1 MSPSPSASAPSRLP
15 VLERRHRIL
24 DAAEACFAR
33 NGFHRTTMN
42 DVAAEAGMSA
52 GNLYRY
58 FANKEAIVT
67 GLTERDRELIAVD
80 FEAIAAHPDFFAAF
94 AALGR
99 KHLIEEPR
107 EKTVLLMEIWS
118 EAGRNP
124 AIAELCEGL
133 DRAIKDDLLRMIAGA
148 QARGA
153 VHPRTNVE
161 AAASMI
167 LTLADGLMKRRA
179 LEPGFDAEHEL
190 ATVVALVRLI
200 LTSGFTGV
208 DPSHPERP

>member
-1 MSPSPSASAPSRLP
+1 VESVPAVAHARLP
-15 VLERRHRIL
+15 VPERRHRIL

-67 GLTERDRELIAVD
+67 GLTERDREMIAAD
-80 FEAIAAHPDFFAAF
+80 FESIAREPDFFDAF

-99 KHLIEEPR
+99 KHLIDEPK
-107 EKTVLLMEIWS
+107 EKTILVMEIWS
-118 EAGRNP
+118 EAARN
-124 AIAELCEGL
+124 AQIAELCTGL
-133 DRAIKDDLLRMIAGA
+133 DRAVREDLLRMLET
-148 QARGA
+148 ARTQGA
-153 VHPRTNVE
+153 VHPATDIP

-179 LEPGFDAEHEL
+179 LEADFDGEHEL
-190 ATVVALVRLI
+190 ATVVAVFRLI
-200 LTSGFTGV
+200 LTSGFAGATSSPKGA
-208 DPSHPERP
+208 